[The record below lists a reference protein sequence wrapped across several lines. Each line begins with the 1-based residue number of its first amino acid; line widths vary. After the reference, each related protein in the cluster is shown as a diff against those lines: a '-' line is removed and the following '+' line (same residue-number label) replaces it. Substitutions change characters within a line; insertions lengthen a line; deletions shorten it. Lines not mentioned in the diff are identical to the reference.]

1 MKCVREAMAG
11 TRSMPILQKMLP
23 KTKESHMKSL
33 TLLPLLSLLVLA
45 GCANPEYAQYS
56 KAQTD
61 IAIARHT
68 ADAAKY
74 KAMAD
79 IAAQGDSS
87 AKVAAVMAMALG
99 GNTNS
104 AQTSIQAPQ
113 ASAALQWASILVPS
127 LTQVAG
133 MRYNYLSTQTQSN
146 NAAAVA
152 ISTNGTFAS
161 MGNSIGSAGVAGN
174 TALADMAGKIQAPA
188 ANITTTTTLSGTGT
202 LGSGAYSTVDT
213 HAVDNHTVTPAPV
226 VVAPVTPTVPVVVTP
241 STTVCSVDP
250 VTSALTCH

>member
-1 MKCVREAMAG
+1 
-11 TRSMPILQKMLP
+11 MLP